1 MLHPELAFRV
11 FTRYGQSLDGPPV
24 SVQVYEEPLNGI
36 SNRHIVKVTLRL
48 LSVSWHIRD
57 PVLVVVVDI
66 SVLTVGFNKR

>member
-11 FTRYGQSLDGPPV
+11 LGRYGQSLDGPPV
-24 SVQVYEEPLNGI
+24 PMQVYEEPLNGI

-48 LSVSWHIRD
+48 LSVRWHVRD
-57 PVLVVVVDI
+57 PVLIVVVDI